1 MKLADELMK
10 LISRSTNFTNLSNFT
25 DVRREIME
33 SAGVVFTLALM
44 ALGVIG
50 AVVQKARGNW

>member
-1 MKLADELMK
+1 
-10 LISRSTNFTNLSNFT
+10 
-25 DVRREIME
+25 ME